1 MEVRT
6 RFAPSPTGY
15 MHIGNLRTALYEYL
29 IAKSQGGKFI
39 LRIEDTD
46 QGRLVEGSLD
56 VIYKTMKMTGLQHD
70 EGPDIGGE
78 YGPYVQSERM
88 GLYMDYA
95 KELVEKGEAYYCFCT
110 KERLES
116 LKEANAEGVSF
127 AKYDRHCLHLSPEE
141 VQAKLAA
148 GEPFVIRQKM
158 PESGTTSFHDM
169 VYGDITVDNAEL
181 DDQIL
186 MKADGFPTYNFANV
200 VDDHLMHITH
210 VVRGSEYLSSTPKY
224 NLLYQ
229 AFGWEPPIY
238 VHLPAV
244 MRDAH
249 HKLSKRHGDKS
260 FEDLVNEGYV
270 VEAIVNYI
278 ALLGWSPSDNVEIFT
293 LKELEQKFDMAGL
306 SKSPS
311 IFDIKKLTWMN
322 SEYLKAMDFDKY
334 FELARPKL
342 EEALAGTDLDLKKIA
357 ALLQKRLETLNDI
370 PRLVEELEVPC
381 AVKIVNGGSSI
392 GVELPDTKEQLRE
405 ALAKLLA
412 YGDHVVVE
420 KKIKG
425 REIQIAVLGDTYLPA
440 VEIIPRGE
448 YFDYV
453 SKYQKGGAQE
463 ICPAPITEEEWHQ
476 IGEMALKLHR
486 GLGLSVYSRS
496 DFLLD
501 EEGKAWCL
509 EINTLPGMTPTSL
522 VPQEAA
528 QVGLSYA
535 DLCER
540 IVEESLKARGV
551 QRT

>member
-46 QGRLVEGSLD
+46 QERQVEGAVD
-56 VIYKTMKMTGLQHD
+56 VIYNTMRMTGLHHD

-88 GLYMDYA
+88 GMYMDYA

-116 LKEANAEGVSF
+116 LKESNAEGAAF
-127 AKYDRHCLHLSPEE
+127 AKYDRHCLGLSKEE
-141 VQAKLAA
+141 VQAKLDA
-148 GEPFVIRQKM
+148 GVPFVIRQKM
-158 PESGTTSFHDM
+158 PDSGTTTFSDV
-169 VYGDITVDNAEL
+169 VYGDITVENTEL

-224 NLLYQ
+224 NLLYK
-229 AFGWEPPIY
+229 AFGWEPPVY

-260 FEDLVNEGYV
+260 FEDLVREGYV

-278 ALLGWSPSDNVEIFT
+278 ALLGWSPSGTQEIFS
-293 LKELEQKFDMAGL
+293 LKELEENFDMAGL
-306 SKSPS
+306 SKSPA

-334 FELARPKL
+334 YALAEPKL
-342 EEALAGTDLDLKKIA
+342 KEALGDTDLDLKKIA

-370 PRLVEELEVPC
+370 PGLVEFFKTLPEYSTELYTHKKMKTNDEIALSSLEAALPVLENL
-381 AVKIVNGGSSI
+381 ADWNTTSIHDALMALVGELGIKNG
-392 GVELPDTKEQLRE
+392 QLLWPVRT
-405 ALAKLLA
+405 ALS
-412 YGDHVVVE
+412 
-420 KKIKG
+420 
-425 REIQIAVLGDTYLPA
+425 
-440 VEIIPRGE
+440 GE
-448 YFDYV
+448 PT
-453 SKYQKGGAQE
+453 SPGGAME
-463 ICPAPITEEEWHQ
+463 LADI
-476 IGEMALKLHR
+476 
-486 GLGLSVYSRS
+486 LG
-496 DFLLD
+496 
-501 EEGKAWCL
+501 K
-509 EINTLPGMTPTSL
+509 
-522 VPQEAA
+522 
-528 QVGLSYA
+528 
-535 DLCER
+535 
-540 IVEESLKARGV
+540 EESLRRIRKGIELLKG
-551 QRT
+551 

>member
-46 QGRLVEGSLD
+46 QERQVEGAVD
-56 VIYKTMKMTGLQHD
+56 VIYNTMRMTGLKHD
-70 EGPDIGGE
+70 EGPDIGGD

-88 GLYMDYA
+88 GMYMDYA

-116 LKEANAEGVSF
+116 LKESNAEGAAF
-127 AKYDRHCLHLSPEE
+127 AKYDRHCLGLSKEE
-141 VQAKLAA
+141 VQAKLDA
-148 GEPFVIRQKM
+148 GVPFVIRQKM
-158 PESGTTSFHDM
+158 PDIGTTTFSDV
-169 VYGDITVDNAEL
+169 VYGDITVENTEL

-224 NLLYQ
+224 NLLYK
-229 AFGWEPPIY
+229 AFGWEPPVY

-260 FEDLVNEGYV
+260 FEDLVREGYV

-278 ALLGWSPSDNVEIFT
+278 ALLGWSPSGTQEIFS
-293 LKELEQKFDMAGL
+293 LKELEENFDMAGL
-306 SKSPS
+306 SKSPA

-334 FELARPKL
+334 YALAEPKL
-342 EEALAGTDLDLKKIA
+342 KEALGDTDLDLKKIA

-370 PRLVEELEVPC
+370 PGLVEFFKTLPEYGTELYTHKKMKTNDEIALSSLEAALPVLENLEDWNTTSIHD
-381 AVKIVNGGSSI
+381 ALMALVGELGIKNG
-392 GVELPDTKEQLRE
+392 QLLWPVRT
-405 ALAKLLA
+405 ALS
-412 YGDHVVVE
+412 
-420 KKIKG
+420 
-425 REIQIAVLGDTYLPA
+425 
-440 VEIIPRGE
+440 GE
-448 YFDYV
+448 PT
-453 SKYQKGGAQE
+453 SPGGAME
-463 ICPAPITEEEWHQ
+463 LADI
-476 IGEMALKLHR
+476 
-486 GLGLSVYSRS
+486 LG
-496 DFLLD
+496 
-501 EEGKAWCL
+501 K
-509 EINTLPGMTPTSL
+509 
-522 VPQEAA
+522 
-528 QVGLSYA
+528 
-535 DLCER
+535 
-540 IVEESLKARGV
+540 EESLRRIRKGIELLKG
-551 QRT
+551 

>member
-46 QGRLVEGSLD
+46 QERQVEGAVD
-56 VIYKTMKMTGLQHD
+56 VIYNTMRMTGLKHD

-88 GLYMDYA
+88 GMYMDYA

-116 LKEANAEGVSF
+116 LKESNAEGAAF
-127 AKYDRHCLHLSPEE
+127 AKYDRHCLGLSKEE
-141 VQAKLAA
+141 VQAKLDA
-148 GEPFVIRQKM
+148 GVPFVIRQKM
-158 PESGTTSFHDM
+158 PDIGTTTFSDV
-169 VYGDITVDNAEL
+169 VYGDITVENTEL

-224 NLLYQ
+224 NLLYK
-229 AFGWEPPIY
+229 AFGWEPPVY

-260 FEDLVNEGYV
+260 FEDLVREGYV

-278 ALLGWSPSDNVEIFT
+278 ALLGWSPSGTQEIFS
-293 LKELEQKFDMAGL
+293 LKELEENFDMAGL
-306 SKSPS
+306 SKSPA

-322 SEYLKAMDFDKY
+322 SEYLKAMDFDKFY
-334 FELARPKL
+334 ALAEPKL
-342 EEALAGTDLDLKKIA
+342 KEALGDTDLDLKKIA

-370 PRLVEELEVPC
+370 PGLVEFFKTLPEYGTELYTHKKMKTNDEIALSSLEAALPVLENLEDWNTTSIHD
-381 AVKIVNGGSSI
+381 ALMALVGELGIKNG
-392 GVELPDTKEQLRE
+392 QLLWPVRT
-405 ALAKLLA
+405 ALS
-412 YGDHVVVE
+412 
-420 KKIKG
+420 
-425 REIQIAVLGDTYLPA
+425 
-440 VEIIPRGE
+440 GE
-448 YFDYV
+448 PT
-453 SKYQKGGAQE
+453 SPGGAME
-463 ICPAPITEEEWHQ
+463 LADI
-476 IGEMALKLHR
+476 
-486 GLGLSVYSRS
+486 LG
-496 DFLLD
+496 
-501 EEGKAWCL
+501 K
-509 EINTLPGMTPTSL
+509 
-522 VPQEAA
+522 
-528 QVGLSYA
+528 
-535 DLCER
+535 
-540 IVEESLKARGV
+540 EESLRRIRKGIELLKG
-551 QRT
+551 

>member
-46 QGRLVEGSLD
+46 QERQVEGAVD
-56 VIYKTMKMTGLQHD
+56 VIYNTMRMTGLHHD

-88 GLYMDYA
+88 GMYMDYA

-116 LKEANAEGVSF
+116 LKESNAEGAAF
-127 AKYDRHCLHLSPEE
+127 AKYDRHCLGLSKEE
-141 VQAKLAA
+141 VQAKLDA
-148 GEPFVIRQKM
+148 GVPFVIRQKM
-158 PESGTTSFHDM
+158 PDSGTTTFSDV
-169 VYGDITVDNAEL
+169 VYGDITVENTEL

-224 NLLYQ
+224 NLLYK
-229 AFGWEPPIY
+229 AFGWEPPVY

-260 FEDLVNEGYV
+260 FEDLVREGYV

-278 ALLGWSPSDNVEIFT
+278 ALLGWSPSGTQEIFS
-293 LKELEQKFDMAGL
+293 LKELEENFDMAGL
-306 SKSPS
+306 SKSPA

-322 SEYLKAMDFDKY
+322 SEYLKAMDFEKY
-334 FELARPKL
+334 YALAEPKL
-342 EEALAGTDLDLKKIA
+342 KEALGDTDLDLKKIA

-370 PRLVEELEVPC
+370 PSLVEFFKTLPEYGTELYTHKKMKTNDEIALSSLEAALPVLENL
-381 AVKIVNGGSSI
+381 ADWNTTSIHDALMALVGELGIKNG
-392 GVELPDTKEQLRE
+392 QLLWPVRT
-405 ALAKLLA
+405 ALS
-412 YGDHVVVE
+412 
-420 KKIKG
+420 
-425 REIQIAVLGDTYLPA
+425 
-440 VEIIPRGE
+440 GE
-448 YFDYV
+448 PT
-453 SKYQKGGAQE
+453 SPGGAME
-463 ICPAPITEEEWHQ
+463 LADI
-476 IGEMALKLHR
+476 
-486 GLGLSVYSRS
+486 LG
-496 DFLLD
+496 
-501 EEGKAWCL
+501 K
-509 EINTLPGMTPTSL
+509 
-522 VPQEAA
+522 
-528 QVGLSYA
+528 
-535 DLCER
+535 
-540 IVEESLKARGV
+540 EESLRRIRKGIELLKG
-551 QRT
+551 

>member
-46 QGRLVEGSLD
+46 QERQVEGAVD
-56 VIYKTMKMTGLQHD
+56 VIYNTMRMTGLKHD
-70 EGPDIGGE
+70 EGPDIGGD

-88 GLYMDYA
+88 GMYMDYA

-116 LKEANAEGVSF
+116 LKESNAEGAAF
-127 AKYDRHCLHLSPEE
+127 AKYDRHCLGLSKEE
-141 VQAKLAA
+141 VQAKLDA
-148 GEPFVIRQKM
+148 GVPFVIRQKM
-158 PESGTTSFHDM
+158 PDSGTTTFSDV
-169 VYGDITVDNAEL
+169 VYGDITVENTEL

-224 NLLYQ
+224 NLLYK
-229 AFGWEPPIY
+229 AFGWEPPVY

-260 FEDLVNEGYV
+260 FEDLVREGYV

-278 ALLGWSPSDNVEIFT
+278 ALLGWSPSGTQEIFS
-293 LKELEQKFDMAGL
+293 LKELEENFDMAGL
-306 SKSPS
+306 SKSPA

-322 SEYLKAMDFDKY
+322 SEYLKAMDFDKFY
-334 FELARPKL
+334 ALAEPKL
-342 EEALAGTDLDLKKIA
+342 KEALGDTDLDLKKIA

-370 PRLVEELEVPC
+370 PGLVEFFKTLPEYGTELYTHKKMKPNDEIALSSLEAALPVLENLEDWNTTSIHD
-381 AVKIVNGGSSI
+381 ALMALVGELGIKNG
-392 GVELPDTKEQLRE
+392 QLLWPVRT
-405 ALAKLLA
+405 ALS
-412 YGDHVVVE
+412 
-420 KKIKG
+420 
-425 REIQIAVLGDTYLPA
+425 
-440 VEIIPRGE
+440 GE
-448 YFDYV
+448 PT
-453 SKYQKGGAQE
+453 SPGGAME
-463 ICPAPITEEEWHQ
+463 LADI
-476 IGEMALKLHR
+476 
-486 GLGLSVYSRS
+486 LG
-496 DFLLD
+496 
-501 EEGKAWCL
+501 K
-509 EINTLPGMTPTSL
+509 
-522 VPQEAA
+522 
-528 QVGLSYA
+528 
-535 DLCER
+535 
-540 IVEESLKARGV
+540 EESLRRIRKGIELLKG
-551 QRT
+551 

>member
-46 QGRLVEGSLD
+46 QERQVEGAVD
-56 VIYKTMKMTGLQHD
+56 VIYNTMRMTGLKHD

-88 GLYMDYA
+88 GMYMDYA

-116 LKEANAEGVSF
+116 LKESNAEGAAF
-127 AKYDRHCLHLSPEE
+127 AKYDRHCLGLSKEE
-141 VQAKLAA
+141 VQAKLDA

-158 PESGTTSFHDM
+158 PDSGTTTFSDV
-169 VYGDITVDNAEL
+169 VYGDITVENTEL

-224 NLLYQ
+224 NLLYK
-229 AFGWEPPIY
+229 AFGWEPPVY

-260 FEDLVNEGYV
+260 FEDLVREGYV

-278 ALLGWSPSDNVEIFT
+278 ALLGWSPSGTQEIFS
-293 LKELEQKFDMAGL
+293 LKELEENFDMAGL
-306 SKSPS
+306 SKSPA

-334 FELARPKL
+334 YALAEPKL
-342 EEALAGTDLDLKKIA
+342 KEALGDTDLDLKKIA

-370 PRLVEELEVPC
+370 PGLVEFFKTLPEYGTELYTHKKMKTNDEIALSSLEAALPVLENL
-381 AVKIVNGGSSI
+381 ADWNTTSIHDALMALVGELGIKNG
-392 GVELPDTKEQLRE
+392 QLLWPVRT
-405 ALAKLLA
+405 ALS
-412 YGDHVVVE
+412 
-420 KKIKG
+420 
-425 REIQIAVLGDTYLPA
+425 
-440 VEIIPRGE
+440 GE
-448 YFDYV
+448 PT
-453 SKYQKGGAQE
+453 SPGGAME
-463 ICPAPITEEEWHQ
+463 LADI
-476 IGEMALKLHR
+476 
-486 GLGLSVYSRS
+486 LG
-496 DFLLD
+496 
-501 EEGKAWCL
+501 K
-509 EINTLPGMTPTSL
+509 
-522 VPQEAA
+522 
-528 QVGLSYA
+528 
-535 DLCER
+535 
-540 IVEESLKARGV
+540 EESLRIILKGIELLKG
-551 QRT
+551 

>member
-46 QGRLVEGSLD
+46 QERQVEGAVD
-56 VIYKTMKMTGLQHD
+56 VIYNTLRMTGLKHD

-88 GLYMDYA
+88 GMYMDYA

-116 LKEANAEGVSF
+116 LKESNAEGAAF
-127 AKYDRHCLHLSPEE
+127 AKYDRHCLGLSKEE
-141 VQAKLAA
+141 VQAKLDA
-148 GEPFVIRQKM
+148 GVPFVIRQKM
-158 PESGTTSFHDM
+158 PDSGTTTFSDV
-169 VYGDITVDNAEL
+169 VYGDITVENTEL

-224 NLLYQ
+224 NLLYK
-229 AFGWEPPIY
+229 AFGWEPPVY

-260 FEDLVNEGYV
+260 FEDLVREGYV

-278 ALLGWSPSDNVEIFT
+278 ALLGWSPSGTQEIFS
-293 LKELEQKFDMAGL
+293 LKELEENFDMAGL
-306 SKSPS
+306 SKSPA

-322 SEYLKAMDFDKY
+322 SEYLKAMDFDKFY
-334 FELARPKL
+334 ALAEPKL
-342 EEALAGTDLDLKKIA
+342 KEALGDTDLDLKKIA

-370 PRLVEELEVPC
+370 PGLVEFFKTLPEYGTELYTHKKMKTNDEIALSSLEAALPVLENLEDWNTTSIHD
-381 AVKIVNGGSSI
+381 ALMALVGELGIKNG
-392 GVELPDTKEQLRE
+392 QLLWPVRT
-405 ALAKLLA
+405 ALS
-412 YGDHVVVE
+412 
-420 KKIKG
+420 
-425 REIQIAVLGDTYLPA
+425 
-440 VEIIPRGE
+440 GE
-448 YFDYV
+448 PT
-453 SKYQKGGAQE
+453 SPGGAME
-463 ICPAPITEEEWHQ
+463 LADI
-476 IGEMALKLHR
+476 
-486 GLGLSVYSRS
+486 LG
-496 DFLLD
+496 
-501 EEGKAWCL
+501 K
-509 EINTLPGMTPTSL
+509 
-522 VPQEAA
+522 
-528 QVGLSYA
+528 
-535 DLCER
+535 
-540 IVEESLKARGV
+540 EESLRRIRKGIELLKG
-551 QRT
+551 

>member
-46 QGRLVEGSLD
+46 QERQVEGAVD
-56 VIYKTMKMTGLQHD
+56 VIYNTMRMTGLKHD
-70 EGPDIGGE
+70 EGPDIGGD

-88 GLYMDYA
+88 GMYMDYA

-116 LKEANAEGVSF
+116 LKESNAEGAAF
-127 AKYDRHCLHLSPEE
+127 AKYDRHCLGLSKEE
-141 VQAKLAA
+141 VQAKLDA
-148 GEPFVIRQKM
+148 GVPFVIRQKM
-158 PESGTTSFHDM
+158 PDSGTTTFSDV
-169 VYGDITVDNAEL
+169 VYGDITVENTEL

-224 NLLYQ
+224 NLLYK
-229 AFGWEPPIY
+229 AFGWEPPVY

-260 FEDLVNEGYV
+260 FEDLVREGYV

-278 ALLGWSPSDNVEIFT
+278 ALLGWSPSGTQEIFS
-293 LKELEQKFDMAGL
+293 LKELEENFDMAGL
-306 SKSPS
+306 SKSPA

-322 SEYLKAMDFDKY
+322 SEYLKAMDFDKFY
-334 FELARPKL
+334 ALAEPKL
-342 EEALAGTDLDLKKIA
+342 KEALGDTDLDLKKIA

-370 PRLVEELEVPC
+370 PGLVEFFKTLPEYGTELYTHKKMKTNDEIALSSLEAALPVLENLEDWNTTSIHN
-381 AVKIVNGGSSI
+381 ALMALVGELGIKNG
-392 GVELPDTKEQLRE
+392 QLLWPVRT
-405 ALAKLLA
+405 ALS
-412 YGDHVVVE
+412 
-420 KKIKG
+420 
-425 REIQIAVLGDTYLPA
+425 
-440 VEIIPRGE
+440 GE
-448 YFDYV
+448 PT
-453 SKYQKGGAQE
+453 SPGGAME
-463 ICPAPITEEEWHQ
+463 LADI
-476 IGEMALKLHR
+476 
-486 GLGLSVYSRS
+486 LG
-496 DFLLD
+496 
-501 EEGKAWCL
+501 K
-509 EINTLPGMTPTSL
+509 
-522 VPQEAA
+522 
-528 QVGLSYA
+528 
-535 DLCER
+535 
-540 IVEESLKARGV
+540 EESLRRIRKGIELLKG
-551 QRT
+551 